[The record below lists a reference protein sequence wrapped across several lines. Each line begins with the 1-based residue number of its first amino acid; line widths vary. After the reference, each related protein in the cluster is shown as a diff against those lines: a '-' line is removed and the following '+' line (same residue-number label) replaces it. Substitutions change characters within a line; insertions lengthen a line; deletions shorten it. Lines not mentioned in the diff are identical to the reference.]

1 MIASRSSSIHSARIA
16 TCVIFLICGASM
28 ASWAPMIPYAKA
40 RLSLDEFQLGLVLL
54 GLGGGAM
61 VTMPLSGLLIN
72 RFGSR
77 TIILAAILLHSAML
91 PFLACAPSLWL
102 LGAALLAF
110 GCGIGAVDVAMNAQ
124 AVVVEQKMGKPIMS
138 SFHGL
143 FSVGGLVGAA
153 GMSLLL
159 KLGLSLTLCATSVA
173 ALSIAIGLWQFPRL
187 LPQSEDHRVAGTKL
201 SLPDGA
207 VLLIGMM
214 CFITFL
220 AEGALLDWSA
230 VFLKDFRSFEEESAG
245 IGYAVFSIAMA
256 TGRLTGDMVVRK
268 LGPVPTVRYG
278 ALVGAVGYFITVG
291 IPWGPATLAGFI
303 LIGLGVANVVPL
315 MFSAAGRRGD
325 PAVTIPAI
333 TTLGYAGLLAGPALI
348 GFFAARTSLSL
359 ALVAIGIGLLVVAC
373 SARIAK
379 E

>member
-1 MIASRSSSIHSARIA
+1 MSSTHSLPAARLA
-16 TCVIFLICGASM
+16 TCAIFLICGASM
-28 ASWAPMIPYAKA
+28 ASWAPMIPYAKS
-40 RLSLDEFQLGLVLL
+40 RLGLDEFQLGLVLL

-61 VTMPLSGLLIN
+61 VTMPLTGLLIN

-77 TIILAAILLHSAML
+77 SIILAAILLHSAML
-91 PFLACAPSLWL
+91 PLLASAPSLWL
-102 LGAALLAF
+102 LGAFLLVF

-124 AVVVEQKMGKPIMS
+124 AVVVEQKMSKPIMS

-143 FSVGGLVGAA
+143 FSLGGLVGAA
-153 GMSLLL
+153 SMSFLLSR
-159 KLGLSLTLCATSVA
+159 GLNLTLCATAVA
-173 ALSIAIGLWQFPRL
+173 VLSIAIGLWQFPRL
-187 LPQSEDHRVAGTKL
+187 LPQSEDHRVEGTKL
-201 SLPDGA
+201 RLPDGP
-207 VLLIGMM
+207 VIFIGMM

-230 VFLKDFRSFEEESAG
+230 VYLRDFRSFDESSAG
-245 IGYAVFSIAMA
+245 IGYAVFSVAMA

-278 ALVGAVGYFITVG
+278 ALIGAIGYFMTVG
-291 IPWGPATLAGFI
+291 VPWWPATLAGFI

-348 GFFAARTSLSL
+348 GFLAHRTNLSVSLS
-359 ALVAIGIGLLVVAC
+359 AIGIGLLVVAG
-373 SARIAK
+373 SARIAR

>member
-1 MIASRSSSIHSARIA
+1 
-16 TCVIFLICGASM
+16 M
-28 ASWAPMIPYAKA
+28 ASWAPMVPYAKA
-40 RLSLDEFQLGLVLL
+40 RLDLNELHLGLIML

-77 TIILAAILLHSAML
+77 PVILTAILLHSAML
-91 PFLACAPSLWL
+91 PFLALAPNAWL
-102 LGAALLAF
+102 LGGCLLLF

-143 FSVGGLVGAA
+143 FSVGGLIGAA
-153 GMSLLL
+153 GLSLLL
-159 KLGLSLTLCATSVA
+159 TRGLDLAACAISVA
-173 ALSIAIGLWQFPRL
+173 VLSIAVAVWQFPRL
-187 LPQSEDHRVAGTKL
+187 LPPSEDHRIAGTKL
-201 SLPDGA
+201 TLPSGA
-207 VLLIGMM
+207 VVYIGLM

-230 VFLKDFRSFEEESAG
+230 VYLKFSRGFEEENAG

-256 TGRLTGDMVVRK
+256 TGRLTGDAVVRK
-268 LGPVPTVRYG
+268 LGPVATVRIG
-278 ALVGAVGYFITVG
+278 SLVGAAGYFLAVG
-291 IPWGPATLAGFI
+291 GSGWPATLVGFVA
-303 LIGLGVANVVPL
+303 IGLGVANVVPL
-315 MFSAAGRRGD
+315 MFSAAGRRGN
-325 PAVTIPAI
+325 PSVTIPAI

-348 GFFAARTSLSL
+348 GGMAHLTTLSL
-359 ALVAIGIGLLVVAC
+359 ALASIGVLLLVVAA
-373 SARIAK
+373 SAKIVK

>member
-1 MIASRSSSIHSARIA
+1 MSNLPAARLA
-16 TCVIFLICGASM
+16 TCAIFLICGASM
-28 ASWAPMIPYAKA
+28 ASWAPMIPYAKS
-40 RLSLDEFQLGLVLL
+40 RLGLDEFQLGLVLL

-77 TIILAAILLHSAML
+77 AVILAAILLHSAML
-91 PFLACAPSLWL
+91 PLLASAPSLWL
-102 LGAALLAF
+102 LGAFLLVF

-124 AVVVEQKMGKPIMS
+124 AVVVEQKMNKPIMS

-143 FSVGGLVGAA
+143 FSVGGLAGAA
-153 GMSLLL
+153 GMSFLLSR
-159 KLGLSLTLCATSVA
+159 GLNLTLCAAAVAVLSV
-173 ALSIAIGLWQFPRL
+173 AIGLWQFPRL
-187 LPQSEDHRVAGTKL
+187 LPQSEDHRVEGTKL
-201 SLPDGA
+201 KLPDGP
-207 VLLIGMM
+207 VIFIGVM

-230 VFLKDFRSFEEESAG
+230 VYLRDFRGFHESKAG
-245 IGYAVFSIAMA
+245 IGFAVFSIAMA
-256 TGRLTGDMVVRK
+256 TGRLTGDIVVRK

-278 ALVGAVGYFITVG
+278 ALVGAIGYFMTVG
-291 IPWGPATLAGFI
+291 IPWTPATLAGFL

-348 GFFAARTSLSL
+348 GFLAHLTNLSVAL
-359 ALVAIGIGLLVVAC
+359 ASIGIGLLVVAG
-373 SARIAK
+373 SARIAR

>member
-1 MIASRSSSIHSARIA
+1 MSGPRSLHAARVA
-16 TCVIFLICGASM
+16 TCLVFLICGASM
-28 ASWAPMIPYAKA
+28 ASWAPMVPYAKE
-40 RLSLDEFQLGLVLL
+40 RLGLNEFQLGVVLL

-91 PFLACAPSLWL
+91 PFLTFAPNMWVLGGFL
-102 LGAALLAF
+102 LLF

-124 AVVVEQKMGKPIMS
+124 AVVVEQKMAKPIMS

-153 GMSLLL
+153 GVSILLRR
-159 KLGLSLTLCATSVA
+159 GMDLTLCAVLVS
-173 ALSIAIGLWQFPRL
+173 ALSIVIGIWQFSRL
-187 LPQSEDHRVAGTKL
+187 LPQSEDHKVQGTKL
-201 SLPDGA
+201 TLPNGA
-207 VLLIGMM
+207 VIFIGMM

-230 VFLKDFRSFEEESAG
+230 VFLKEARSFHESTAG
-245 IGYAVFSIAMA
+245 IGYAVFSVAMA
-256 TGRLTGDMVVRK
+256 TGRLTGDAVVRR
-268 LGPVPTVRYG
+268 LGPVNTVRYG
-278 ALVGAVGYFITVG
+278 ALLGAFGYFLAVSA
-291 IPWGPATLAGFI
+291 PWPPVALAGFV

-348 GFFAARTSLSL
+348 GGLAYVTSLPVAL
-359 ALVAIGIGLLVVAC
+359 AAIGVALLLVAS
-373 SARIAK
+373 SARIVK

>member
-1 MIASRSSSIHSARIA
+1 
-16 TCVIFLICGASM
+16 M
-28 ASWAPMIPYAKA
+28 ASWAPMVPYAKA
-40 RLSLDEFQLGLVLL
+40 RLGLNELQLGLIML

-77 TIILAAILLHSAML
+77 AIILAAILLHSAML
-91 PFLACAPSLWL
+91 PFLTLAPNAWM
-102 LGAALLAF
+102 LGGILFLF

-124 AVVVEQKMGKPIMS
+124 AVDVELKMAKPIMS

-153 GMSLLL
+153 GVSLLL
-159 KLGLSLTLCATSVA
+159 RWGMNLTLCAVLVA
-173 ALSIAIGLWQFPRL
+173 ALSIVIGFWQFPRL
-187 LPQSEDHRVAGTKL
+187 LPPAEGHKVGGTKL
-201 SLPDGA
+201 TLPKGP
-207 VLLIGMM
+207 VILIGVM

-230 VFLKDFRSFEEESAG
+230 VYLKFSRGFAEEAAG

-256 TGRLTGDMVVRK
+256 TGRLTGDLVVRK
-268 LGPVPTVRYG
+268 LGPVPTVRVG
-278 ALVGAVGYFITVG
+278 ALVGALGYFLAVG
-291 IPWGPATLAGFI
+291 VSWWPMALAGFV

-325 PAVTIPAI
+325 PSVNIPAI

-348 GFFAARTSLSL
+348 GGLAYLTSLPVAL
-359 ALVAIGIGLLVVAC
+359 AAIGVLLLVVSS
-373 SARIAK
+373 SAK
-379 E
+379 LVKD